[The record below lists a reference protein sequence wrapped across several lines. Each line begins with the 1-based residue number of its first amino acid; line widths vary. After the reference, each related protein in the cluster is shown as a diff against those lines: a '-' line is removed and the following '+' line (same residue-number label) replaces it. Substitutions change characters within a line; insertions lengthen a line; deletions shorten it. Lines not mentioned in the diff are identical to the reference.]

1 MTEVLERVVS
11 DRKAAHEAASAC
23 YQRAQQ
29 LILAG
34 KPVKLTCQE
43 FEFDRTAQANRYYW
57 GVVLKEISEQARVA
71 GQRYTAE
78 AWHELFKRQHL
89 GYEIKKQ
96 TVAGRKRKTVIR
108 RLRSTSDLKVKAFAA
123 YLEQVMAFAATDLG
137 VRFSML
143 EWQEYGG

>member
-29 LILAG
+29 LIMAG

-57 GVVLKEISEQARVA
+57 GVVLKEISEQARVC

-78 AWHELFKRQHL
+78 AWQKSPF
-89 GYEIKKQ
+89 Y
-96 TVAGRKRKTVIR
+96 
-108 RLRSTSDLKVKAFAA
+108 
-123 YLEQVMAFAATDLG
+123 QVD
-137 VRFSML
+137 
-143 EWQEYGG
+143 QN

>member
-11 DRKAAHEAASAC
+11 DRESAHKAANAC

-29 LILAG
+29 LIQMG

-43 FEFDRTAQANRYYW
+43 FEFDRTAQANRFYW
-57 GVVLKEISEQARVA
+57 GVVLREISEQARVC

-78 AWHELFKRQHL
+78 AWHSLFKRQHL
-89 GYEIKKQ
+89 GYEIKRE
-96 TVAGRKRKTVIR
+96 TVAGRKRKVVIR
-108 RLRSTSDLKVKAFAA
+108 RLRSTSDLKHRAFSE
-123 YLEQVMAFAATDLG
+123 YLEKCMAYAATELG
-137 VRFSML
+137 VRFSTL

>member
-29 LILAG
+29 LIMAG
-34 KPVKLTCQE
+34 NPVKLTCQE

-57 GVVLKEISEQARVA
+57 GVVLKEISEQARVN

-78 AWHELFKRQHL
+78 AWHELGKRQFL

-123 YLEQVMAFAATDLG
+123 YLEQFMAFAATELG
-137 VRFSML
+137 VRFSVL